1 MISAPLN
8 HSGHLLKTL
17 LSSLLGSASRVRQGD
32 RAPIMCPA
40 LCSET
45 STAPPPPVP
54 RRTRAHLEAASV
66 LMETTCTVSPG
77 RCQKRHLWREERR
90 LRPLTKAP
98 ATQSVRHS
106 TGGKCRCLMISQ
118 ALPPNPDQHGH
129 PRPATVALTHATRLR
144 EALHNSLTTNK
155 RSHTCHQD
163 SKAPELPPPP
173 LGSGDVCRLVW
184 TVPLP

>member
-1 MISAPLN
+1 
-8 HSGHLLKTL
+8 
-17 LSSLLGSASRVRQGD
+17 
-32 RAPIMCPA
+32 MCPA
-40 LCSET
+40 LYSET

-54 RRTRAHLEAASV
+54 RHTRTHLGGRFGVDGDHLHGEPREVSEAS
-66 LMETTCTVSPG
+66 
-77 RCQKRHLWREERR
+77 LWREERR

-98 ATQSVRHS
+98 ATQSVRRS

-129 PRPATVALTHATRLR
+129 PRPATVALTHATRLW
-144 EALHNSLTTNK
+144 EALQNSPTTNK

-163 SKAPELPPPP
+163 SKAPEPPPPP

-184 TVPLP
+184 TVPLPCV